1 MTWILLTSAWKR
13 NHLNSTSQHHR
24 NNELFYHPHVFSV
37 QTFEQ
42 SKQVKLSCIAPV
54 ESGHCIAVKWCMPWK
69 TLQNLMT
76 WWTWSTEICAS
87 LMPPNHSHIMHWI
100 TNFTWKTLTIL
111 LTESQ
116 QHTFHMSWY
125 KRFIASKAMRRKFFS
140 ISPHPFE
147 QMLPKWT
154 DTQALWKQD
163 N

>member
-87 LMPPNHSHIMHWI
+87 LMPPNHSHALNHKLHLKNLDDSFDRESATHLPYELVQKIHRQQS
-100 TNFTWKTLTIL
+100 NAKKIL
-111 LTESQ
+111 LHLS
-116 QHTFHMSWY
+116 
-125 KRFIASKAMRRKFFS
+125 ASFWTNAT
-140 ISPHPFE
+140 
-147 QMLPKWT
+147 QMNWHSS
-154 DTQALWKQD
+154 ALKTRQLT
-163 N
+163 